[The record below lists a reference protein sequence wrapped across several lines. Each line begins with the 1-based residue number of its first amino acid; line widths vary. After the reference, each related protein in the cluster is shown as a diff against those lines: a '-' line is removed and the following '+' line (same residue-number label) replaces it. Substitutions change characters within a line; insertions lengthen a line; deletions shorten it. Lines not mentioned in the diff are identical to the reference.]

1 MSPSSPSSIVSTSSV
16 KERFLQRFPAL
27 ASRDFLIFWTGQAL
41 SLIGTWM
48 QSTTLPYLAYRIS
61 GRPIDLGIIG
71 FSSTLP
77 SLLLSLPAGVFVER
91 MNKRKMVILLQAIM
105 MVQALTL
112 AILTLAGLIQIWHIT
127 ILAFILGS
135 ANAIEITA
143 RQAMLIEL
151 VGKPALPNAIALQ
164 TTIMNLARV
173 LGPSITALV
182 LVLVANNG
190 EGWSFLIN
198 AISFLFVIIS
208 LLFAR
213 TPFLVEDVPTSRN
226 LVKEFMEGQF
236 YIRQDNTVST
246 IIILATMVGFF
257 GFPFIQQIPV
267 LARDVLSQVSD
278 PESVVKTHTSTLYMA
293 QGVGA
298 LVAALFVS
306 FNSTF
311 KRKGL
316 LMTIGQVVFSI
327 TLLGISAVKNMAFAL
342 PAIAILG
349 WGMVTQLV
357 LMNTL
362 IQINVPDHLR
372 GRVFSTYLWAVL
384 GVAPFGSLFIGWLV
398 QTRDLPTA
406 ALVSGGI
413 CLIAVLFIHARNPK
427 VRKDIP

>member
-1 MSPSSPSSIVSTSSV
+1 MPSSTPSSIVSTSSA

-91 MNKRKMVILLQAIM
+91 MNKRKMVIALQAIM
-105 MVQALTL
+105 MFQAFTLAFLTL
-112 AILTLAGLIQIWHIT
+112 TGRVQIWHIT

-213 TPFLVEDVPTSRN
+213 TPFLVEGVPTSRN

-327 TLLGISAVKNMAFAL
+327 TLLGISAVKNMALAL

-398 QTRDLPTA
+398 QTWDLPTA

>member
-1 MSPSSPSSIVSTSSV
+1 MPSSSPESRISTSAI

-91 MNKRKMVILLQAIM
+91 LNKRKMVIVLQAIM
-105 MVQALTL
+105 MVQAFTLAFLTL
-112 AILTLAGLIQIWHIT
+112 TGRIQIWHII

-190 EGWSFLIN
+190 EGWSFMIN
-198 AISFLFVIIS
+198 AISFLFVIIG
-208 LLFAR
+208 LFFAR
-213 TPFLVEDVPTSRN
+213 TPFQVQNAKTSRN
-226 LVKEFMEGQF
+226 LVKEFMEGQR

-257 GFPFIQQIPV
+257 GFPFIQQMPV
-267 LARDVLSQVSD
+267 FARDVLSQVSD
-278 PESVVKTHTSTLYMA
+278 PESVVKAHTSTLYMA

-316 LMTIGQVVFSI
+316 LMTIGQVVFSVM
-327 TLLGISAVKNMAFAL
+327 LLGISVVKNMTLAL

-349 WGMVTQLV
+349 WAMVIQLV

-398 QTRDLPTA
+398 QTWNLPTA

-413 CLIAVLFIHARNPK
+413 CLVGIVIIHARNPK
-427 VRKDIP
+427 VRKDLP